1 MCKILQAKTKA
12 LKPNKAQA
20 NLISP
25 TEKKD
30 DNNLELNTFVI
41 KSCCILNF

>member
-12 LKPNKAQA
+12 VKPNKAQA

-30 DNNLELNTFVI
+30 DNNLELNTLVV
-41 KSCCILNF
+41 KSCYVLNF